1 MRMPSFGMLM
11 ATAAAMSMDYP
22 AMPGRKA
29 VLVPKREQDAARAAR
44 EKLAVVLE
52 KFGSKPSRQQRRR
65 AEFRAALGEVNQEF
79 WNGGTTFTVPRAARR
94 RIARN
99 RVRLGRR
106 VAR

>member
-11 ATAAAMSMDYP
+11 ATAAAMSRDYP
-22 AMPGRKA
+22 AMSGRKA
-29 VLVPKREQDAARAAR
+29 VLVPKREQDAVRAAR

-65 AEFRAALGEVNQEF
+65 AEFLDAMYVVNSEF
-79 WNGGTTFTVPRAARR
+79 GVGQTTFTVPRAARR
-94 RIARN
+94 RIARA

-106 VAR
+106 EG